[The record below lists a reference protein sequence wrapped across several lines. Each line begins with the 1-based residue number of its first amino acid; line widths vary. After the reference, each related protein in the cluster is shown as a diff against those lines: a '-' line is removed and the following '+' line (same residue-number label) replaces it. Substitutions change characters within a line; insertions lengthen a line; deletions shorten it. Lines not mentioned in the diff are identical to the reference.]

1 MHADVPPDQGVCV
14 KVHEAIAAVLREQG
28 VDTVFGLV
36 GDANLYMMD
45 AFRRRGGHF
54 VAVANE
60 TGALLAAAGHQAISG
75 RTGVA
80 SVTHGP
86 GLANTVTSLYETVKH
101 RVPAVLIAGD
111 TAVTDTDNFQDID
124 QRALVLATGAL
135 FVQARTPD
143 STADDLRAAFVLA
156 AARRLPVVLNVPI
169 DFQWIDVKFASAEQA
184 PVGEP
189 RLMPD
194 PAQVEEA
201 VGVIAGA
208 KRPVVLA
215 GRGAIGARD
224 DVIRLARRLGA
235 PVATTAQA
243 RQLFAG
249 EEDDLGIFGGLATPH
264 ALEAIV
270 ESDCVVVVGAS
281 LNRWTTENGALM
293 AGRRIVHIDDDAL
306 ALGRHVQPAA
316 AVHADAGLAARAVVD
331 LLDEA
336 EIPRAGFAS
345 DTLRE
350 RLRRGAEQTEREFH
364 ERRAREHGR
373 ESDGSRP
380 AGTVDLVLAQQLI
393 ERAFPARRTVV
404 MDAGRQCMT
413 ALGIFTVEHPSHYVH
428 TISFGSI
435 GVGVPYA
442 IGAALAD
449 PSRPTLLL
457 CGDGGFMLGGLTEF
471 HTAARLGLDLVVVVF
486 NDGSFGAEHI
496 QLVRKGMDPSISLF
510 DWPDLAH
517 VAESLGGRGVTVRT
531 IAELDAALHDLPDGG
546 TVLLNVMVSA
556 DEISTRG

>member
-1 MHADVPPDQGVCV
+1 MSADRGSHV

-45 AFRRRGGHF
+45 AFRREGGRF

-124 QRALVLATGAL
+124 QRALVVATGAQ
-135 FVQARTPD
+135 FVQARTPE
-143 STADDLRAAFVLA
+143 STADDLRRAFALA
-156 AARRLPVVLNVPI
+156 ASGRIPVVFNVPI
-169 DFQWIDVKFASAEQA
+169 DFQWIDAAFTAREA
-184 PVGEP
+184 PAAAVA
-189 RLMPD
+189 RLAPD
-194 PAQVEEA
+194 PAQIEDA
-201 VGVIAGA
+201 LAVIASA
-208 KRPVVLA
+208 KRPLVLA

-224 DVIRLARRLGA
+224 DALRLAGRIGA

-249 EEDDLGIFGGLATPH
+249 EPFDLGIFGGLATPESL
-264 ALEAIV
+264 AAIT
-270 ESDCVVVVGAS
+270 ESDCLVVLGAS
-281 LNRWTTENGALM
+281 LNRWTTENGALTT
-293 AGRRIVHIDDDAL
+293 GRRVVHIDDDAL
-306 ALGRHVQPAA
+306 ALGRHVLPAA
-316 AVHADAGLAARAVVD
+316 PVHADAGLAAQAMID

-336 EIPRAGFAS
+336 DVPRSGFAS
-345 DTLRE
+345 EDLRVRLE
-350 RLRRGAEQTEREFH
+350 RARADAEVVLDDLRTA
-364 ERRAREHGR
+364 ERRREA
-373 ESDGSRP
+373 DGSRP
-380 AGTVDLVLAQQLI
+380 AGTIDIVLAQRLI
-393 ERAFPARRTVV
+393 ERTFPRRRTVV

-413 ALGIFTVEHPSHYVH
+413 ALGIFTVEHPAHYVH

-442 IGAALAD
+442 IGAALAE
-449 PSRPTLLL
+449 PERPTLLL

-471 HTAARLGLDLVVVVF
+471 HTAVRHGLDLVVVVF

-496 QLVRKGMDPSISLF
+496 QLVRKGMDPTISLF
-510 DWPDLAH
+510 DWPDLGQ

-531 IAELDAALHDLPDGG
+531 IAELEEALASLPDGR

-556 DEISTRG
+556 DEISARG